1 MTRILLTVLIELT
14 VAFVLLAPFLIT
26 GGMTVKAQIIT
37 VPMPENDT
45 NLILNMKDRTQTL
58 VNATT
63 NETISVEKF
72 IIKNGNETTNE
83 TLPGIGNMTTNETLP
98 GIGNMTTN
106 ETLPGIG
113 NMTTNETLPGIGN
126 MTTND
131 NLTEKFKE
139 LGK

>member
-113 NMTTNETLPGIGN
+113 NMTTN
-126 MTTND
+126 D

>member
-1 MTRILLTVLIELT
+1 MTRILLTVLIEFT
-14 VAFVLLAPFLIT
+14 MGFVLLAPFLIN
-26 GGMTVKAQIIT
+26 GWMTAKAQIIT
-37 VPMPENDT
+37 VPMPANGT
-45 NLILNMKDRTQTL
+45 KLLLNMKDHTQTL

-113 NMTTNETLPGIGN
+113 NMTTN
-126 MTTND
+126 D

>member
-83 TLPGIGNMTTNETLP
+83 TLPGS
-98 GIGNMTTN
+98 IGNMTTN